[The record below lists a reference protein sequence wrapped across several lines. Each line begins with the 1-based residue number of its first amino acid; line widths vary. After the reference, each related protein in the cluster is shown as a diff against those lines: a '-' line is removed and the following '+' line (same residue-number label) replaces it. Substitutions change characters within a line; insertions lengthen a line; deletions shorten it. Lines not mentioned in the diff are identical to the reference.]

1 VKPAARAFK
10 QLQPQHFLKARQLA
24 ADRWLRGM
32 QHLCGFGEIAG
43 GHHGVKNLDMA

>member
-1 VKPAARAFK
+1 VQPAAGAFK

-32 QHLCGFGEIAG
+32 QHECSFGEIPR
-43 GHHGVKNLDMA
+43 GHHGVKNLDVA